1 MAFSDADAYARFM
14 GRWSAPLSGV
24 FLDFAELPADPRVVD
39 VGCGTGVL
47 TAELVHHYGAAAV
60 SAIDPSPPFVEA
72 TRRRAPEVDVR
83 EGAAEALPYPDDAF
97 DAALCQL
104 VVHFMADP
112 VAGLGE
118 MARVTRPGG
127 VVAATVWDSYG
138 DRGPLSLFW
147 HAAQDAGYTGAG
159 EALRP
164 GSRDGDLA
172 RLFTEAGLSEV
183 TDGRLDISL
192 PFATF
197 EEWWEPFT
205 LGVGPA
211 GDYVASLDEA
221 GRERLEAACRARLPD
236 PPFELT
242 VSAWAARG
250 IAPPG

>member
-14 GRWSAPLSGV
+14 GRWSAPLSEV
-24 FLDFAELPADPRVVD
+24 FLDFAALPDDPRVLD

-47 TAELVHHYGAAAV
+47 TAELVHQYGGAAV

-72 TRRRAPEVDVR
+72 VRQREPDVDVR
-83 EGAAEALPYPDDAF
+83 QGTAEELPYDDQAF
-97 DAALCQL
+97 DAAVCQL

-112 VAGLGE
+112 PAGLRE
-118 MARVTRPGG
+118 MARVTRRGG
-127 VVAATVWDSYG
+127 VVAATVWDNYG

-147 HAAQDAGYTGAG
+147 DAARDTGHTGTG
-159 EALRP
+159 EALRA
-164 GSRDGDLA
+164 GSREGDLA
-172 RLFTEAGLSEV
+172 RLLTETGLSDV
-183 TDGRLDISL
+183 TDGRLDVSL

-211 GDYVASLDEA
+211 GDHVRSLDDA
-221 GRERLEAACRARLPD
+221 GRAALAAACRARLPE

-250 IAPPG
+250 VV

>member
-14 GRWSAPLSGV
+14 GRWSAPLSEA
-24 FLDFAELPADPRVVD
+24 FLEFAALPDHPRVLD

-47 TAELVHHYGAAAV
+47 TAELVHQYGAAAV

-72 TRRRAPEVDVR
+72 ARRREPDVDVR
-83 EGAAEALPYPDDAF
+83 EGAAEAMPYDDGAF
-97 DAALCQL
+97 DAAVCQL

-112 VAGLGE
+112 PAGLRE
-118 MARVTRPGG
+118 MVRVTRPGG
-127 VVAATVWDSYG
+127 VVAATVWDNYG

-147 HAAQDAGYTGAG
+147 HAARDTGYPGTG
-159 EALRP
+159 EALKA
-164 GSRDGDLA
+164 GSREGDLA
-172 RLFTEAGLSEV
+172 RLLTEAGLSEV

-211 GDYVASLDEA
+211 GDHVRTLDDA
-221 GRERLEAACRARLPD
+221 GRAALAAACRARLPD
-236 PPFELT
+236 PPFDLT
-242 VSAWAARG
+242 VSAWTARG
-250 IAPPG
+250 TVPR